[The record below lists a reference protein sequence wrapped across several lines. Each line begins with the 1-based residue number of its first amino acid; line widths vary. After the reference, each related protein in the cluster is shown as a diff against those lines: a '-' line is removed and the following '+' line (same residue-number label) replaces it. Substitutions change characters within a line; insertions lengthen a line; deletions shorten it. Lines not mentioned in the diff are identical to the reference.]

1 MKDYFA
7 WARTVK
13 ERKGQENQSG
23 YSSECTRDLAHVV
36 FYKYISYK
44 ARITPP
50 RSTQNLVFDIT
61 VGPNSLFTPNSEELQ
76 VLMLKKNQ
84 PTKTVASS
92 STSRKLPHS
101 SEVRILRPHMQENIS
116 AGAQGTPKPQGQS
129 PQEQGILKILPS
141 SCFRCGVPSFPNRQ
155 VLCLHSLPKYPLSKA
170 KKILYIWKILFI
182 PQN

>member
-7 WARTVK
+7 SGRTVK

-36 FYKYISYK
+36 FHKYISCK

-61 VGPNSLFTPNSEELQ
+61 VGPNSLFTRNSEELQ
-76 VLMLKKNQ
+76 VLTLKKKQ

-101 SEVRILRPHMQENIS
+101 SELRILRPHMQENIS
-116 AGAQGTPKPQGQS
+116 AGAQGTPRPQGQCL
-129 PQEQGILKILPS
+129 QEQGILK
-141 SCFRCGVPSFPNRQ
+141 
-155 VLCLHSLPKYPLSKA
+155 SLPAPVSSVVFHPFQTDRFCVCTVCPN
-170 KKILYIWKILFI
+170 IR
-182 PQN
+182 